1 MTGSGLTSPRVV
13 ARRLPLEPGV
23 YRFRDGAGR
32 VLYIG
37 RARSLRRRVQS
48 YWTNLGDRPHLAT
61 MVARIARIEAVWC
74 DSEHEAAWLE
84 RNLLEHSKPRWNRA
98 EGGLGVVGYIRVNTG
113 QSRPGLRLAHVVSK
127 AAPHFG
133 PYLGGL
139 RIRQAISGLHR
150 VLPLAYTAAA
160 NGSAREFAH
169 VLGIGPGDR
178 DTLAHTATAVLK
190 GEPKVVRALRAELVR
205 RRDRAAEQLQFE
217 LAAKLQDEITAF
229 DWIVAEQKVSL
240 LDPHDAEV
248 YGWADGILVQFVMR
262 TGRMRTWTQR
272 RVSEKSAR
280 NRVAATPAHW
290 RAFAQ
295 RNAELAF
302 QLTRDQTLASGKK
315 GTVTG

>member
-1 MTGSGLTSPRVV
+1 MTGSGMTSPRVV

-23 YRFRDGAGR
+23 YRFRDAAGK

-61 MVARIARIEAVWC
+61 MVACIRRIEAVWC

-84 RNLLEHSKPRWNRA
+84 RNLLEHSRPRWNRA
-98 EGGLGVVGYIRVNTG
+98 EGGGEVAGYIRLHTE
-113 QSRPGLRLAHVVSK
+113 QTPGLRLAHVVTD
-127 AAPHFG
+127 AVPHFG
-133 PYLGGL
+133 PYLGGH
-139 RIRQAISGLHR
+139 RIRQAISALHR
-150 VLPLAYTAAA
+150 VLPLAYTAAT
-160 NGSAREFAH
+160 NGSARELAQ

-178 DTLAHTATAVLK
+178 DTLAHTATAVLE

-205 RRDRAAEQLQFE
+205 RRDRAAQQLQFE

-240 LDPHDAEV
+240 LDPHDVEV
-248 YGWADGILVQFVMR
+248 YGWADGILVRFVMCA
-262 TGRMRTWTQR
+262 GRIRTWTQR
-272 RVSEKSAR
+272 ATSEKSAR
-280 NRVAATPAHW
+280 SRVAATPALW

-295 RNAELAF
+295 RNAELAGR
-302 QLTRDQTLASGKK
+302 LTHDHT
-315 GTVTG
+315 